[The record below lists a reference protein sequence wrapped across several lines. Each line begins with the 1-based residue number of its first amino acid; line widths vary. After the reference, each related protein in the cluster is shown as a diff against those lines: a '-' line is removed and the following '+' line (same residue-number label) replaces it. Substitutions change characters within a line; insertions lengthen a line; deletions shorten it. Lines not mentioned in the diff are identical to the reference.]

1 LLAVI
6 AFNVPIIT
14 EQEMTLPLVKF
25 KKPWKIYSPG
35 DTTRPEQETA
45 DALVQSGHAVILN
58 EDATEPEPAADGK
71 DAAGSDKKTTS
82 KK

>member
-1 LLAVI
+1 
-6 AFNVPIIT
+6 
-14 EQEMTLPLVKF
+14 MTLPLVKF

-45 DALVQSGHAVILN
+45 DALVQSGHAVVLN
-58 EDATEPEPAADGK
+58 DDGTEPEQAADGK
-71 DAAGSDKKTTS
+71 DAAADKKPGG